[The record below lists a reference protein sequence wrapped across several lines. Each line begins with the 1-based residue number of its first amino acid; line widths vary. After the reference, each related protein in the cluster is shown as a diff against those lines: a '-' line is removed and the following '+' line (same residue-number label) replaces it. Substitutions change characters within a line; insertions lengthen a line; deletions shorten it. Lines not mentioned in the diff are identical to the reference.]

1 MRKSKFFAFLAA
13 ILLSLSACIV
23 SVQAEEAESGAE
35 TPAES
40 IFETASGAETGT
52 DTETGTDAE
61 TDTSAKTLTAEEI
74 ESILADASPEQV
86 RYIKAKIES
95 VLSGLE
101 GYNVTGW
108 DKVAAWVTR
117 NIYAVSWA
125 IFGIGAIVAAFIYLR
140 KNRGLMRQL
149 ATLNNNSVE
158 IAKAS
163 HEDSGRA
170 LDAVKQYAAETAE
183 MREAVAEMTK
193 AVAEMLA
200 AHESTSAERDA
211 AAAETD
217 AQRKAET
224 DAILLLADT
233 LEAMMQCSR
242 INDARKDEIAAKY
255 AAAKRLIGGGADEK
269 TGNG

>member
-1 MRKSKFFAFLAA
+1 MKKSKFFAFLAA
-13 ILLSLSACIV
+13 ILLSLSACIL
-23 SVQAEEAESGAE
+23 SVQAEEMESGAE

-40 IFETASGAETGT
+40 ISETASGAETGT
-52 DTETGTDAE
+52 DTE

-125 IFGIGAIVAAFIYLR
+125 IFGIGIIVAAFIYVR

-193 AVAEMLA
+193 EVAEMLA

-211 AAAETD
+211 AVAEID

-255 AAAKRLIGGGADEK
+255 AAAKRLIGGATDEK

>member
-1 MRKSKFFAFLAA
+1 MKKRKLFVFLTG
-13 ILLSLSACIV
+13 ILLSFSVCIV
-23 SVQAEEAESGAE
+23 SVQAEDAESGAE

-40 IFETASGAETGT
+40 ISETESDAVSETEP
-52 DTETGTDAE
+52 ETGTDAE
-61 TDTSAKTLTAEEI
+61 TGTLAKKLTAEEI

-86 RYIKAKIES
+86 RYIKAKIEA
-95 VLSGLE
+95 VLSGMD

-125 IFGIGAIVAAFIYLR
+125 IFGIGIVVAAFIYIR

-149 ATLNNNSVE
+149 TTLNNNSVE

-170 LDAVKQYAAETAE
+170 LDAVKQYAADTAE

-193 AVAEMLA
+193 SVTEMLA
-200 AHESTSAERDA
+200 AHDATRAERDA
-211 AAAETD
+211 AVAETD
-217 AQRKAET
+217 TQRKAET

-233 LEAMMQCSR
+233 LAAMMQCSR

-255 AAAKRLIGGGADEK
+255 AAAKRLIGGGSDEK
-269 TGNG
+269 AGNG

>member
-1 MRKSKFFAFLAA
+1 MKKSKLFAFLTA

-23 SVQAEEAESGAE
+23 SVQAEEMESGAE

-40 IFETASGAETGT
+40 ISETASGAETGT
-52 DTETGTDAE
+52 DTE

-95 VLSGLE
+95 VLSGLD

-125 IFGIGAIVAAFIYLR
+125 IFGIGIIVAAFIYVR

-158 IAKAS
+158 IARAS

-183 MREAVAEMTK
+183 MREAVAKMTK
-193 AVAEMLA
+193 AVAEVLA

-211 AAAETD
+211 AVVETD

>member
-1 MRKSKFFAFLAA
+1 MKKSKLFAFLTA
-13 ILLSLSACIV
+13 ILLLFSACIV
-23 SVQAEEAESGAE
+23 SAQAAESESGAE

-40 IFETASGAETGT
+40 ISETASGAETGT
-52 DTETGTDAE
+52 DTE

-86 RYIKAKIES
+86 KYIKAKIES

-125 IFGIGAIVAAFIYLR
+125 IFGIGVVFAAFVYIR

-183 MREAVAEMTK
+183 MREAVAEMTEE
-193 AVAEMLA
+193 VAEMLA

-211 AAAETD
+211 AVAEID

-255 AAAKRLIGGGADEK
+255 AAAKRLIGGATDEK

>member
-1 MRKSKFFAFLAA
+1 MKKSKFFAFLAA

-23 SVQAEEAESGAE
+23 SAQAAESESGAE

-40 IFETASGAETGT
+40 ISETASDAVSDTDSEIEET
-52 DTETGTDAE
+52 
-61 TDTSAKTLTAEEI
+61 AKTLTAEEI

-86 RYIKAKIES
+86 RYIKSKIEA

-125 IFGIGAIVAAFIYLR
+125 IFGIGIVFAAFVYIR

-149 ATLNNNSVE
+149 TTLNNNSVE
-158 IAKAS
+158 IAQAS

-170 LDAVKQYAAETAE
+170 LDAVKQYAAETE
-183 MREAVAEMTK
+183 ETREAVAEMTK
-193 AVAEMLA
+193 AVAKMLA
-200 AHESTSAERDA
+200 THESTSAERDA
-211 AAAETD
+211 AVAEINE
-217 AQRKAET
+217 QRKAET

-233 LEAMMQCSR
+233 LAAMMQCSR

-255 AAAKRLIGGGADEK
+255 AAAKRLIGGGSDEK
-269 TGNG
+269 AGNG

>member
-1 MRKSKFFAFLAA
+1 MKKSKFFAFLAA

-23 SVQAEEAESGAE
+23 SVQAEEVETGAE

-40 IFETASGAETGT
+40 ILETEP
-52 DTETGTDAE
+52 GTDAE

-86 RYIKAKIES
+86 RYIKSKIEA
-95 VLSGLE
+95 VLSGIE

-125 IFGIGAIVAAFIYLR
+125 IFGIGIIVAAFIYIR

-149 ATLNNNSVE
+149 TTLNNNSVE

-193 AVAEMLA
+193 EVAGMLA

-211 AAAETD
+211 AVAETD

-233 LEAMMQCSR
+233 LAAMMQCSR

-255 AAAKRLIGGGADEK
+255 AAAKRLIGGVSDEK

>member
-1 MRKSKFFAFLAA
+1 MKKSKFFAFLAA

-23 SVQAEEAESGAE
+23 SVQAEEMESGAE
-35 TPAES
+35 TPAKS
-40 IFETASGAETGT
+40 ISETAS
-52 DTETGTDAE
+52 DAE

-125 IFGIGAIVAAFIYLR
+125 IFGIGIVFAAFVYIR

-193 AVAEMLA
+193 EVAEMLE

-211 AAAETD
+211 AVAETD

-255 AAAKRLIGGGADEK
+255 AAAKRLIGGVSDEK
-269 TGNG
+269 AGNG

>member
-1 MRKSKFFAFLAA
+1 MKKSKLFAFLTA
-13 ILLSLSACIV
+13 ILLLFSACIV
-23 SVQAEEAESGAE
+23 SAQAAESESGAE

-40 IFETASGAETGT
+40 ISETESDAVSDTDSEIEET
-52 DTETGTDAE
+52 
-61 TDTSAKTLTAEEI
+61 AKTLTAEEI

-86 RYIKAKIES
+86 RYIKSKIEA
-95 VLSGLE
+95 VLSGME

-125 IFGIGAIVAAFIYLR
+125 IFGIGAIVAAFVYIR

-211 AAAETD
+211 AVAETD

-233 LEAMMQCSR
+233 LAAMMQCSR

-255 AAAKRLIGGGADEK
+255 TAARRLIGGGADEK

>member
-1 MRKSKFFAFLAA
+1 MKKSKLFAFLTAI
-13 ILLSLSACIV
+13 ILLFSACIV
-23 SVQAEEAESGAE
+23 SAQAAESESGAE

-40 IFETASGAETGT
+40 ILETASGAET
-52 DTETGTDAE
+52 E
-61 TDTSAKTLTAEEI
+61 TDTSENTLTAEEI

-125 IFGIGAIVAAFIYLR
+125 IFGIGIIVAAFVYIR

-183 MREAVAEMTK
+183 MREALEKMTK
-193 AVAEMLA
+193 AVAEILA

-211 AAAETD
+211 AVAETD

-233 LEAMMQCSR
+233 LAAMMQCSR

>member
-1 MRKSKFFAFLAA
+1 MKKSKLFAFLTA
-13 ILLSLSACIV
+13 ILLLFSACIV
-23 SVQAEEAESGAE
+23 SAQAAESESGAE

-40 IFETASGAETGT
+40 ILETETNAEIGT
-52 DTETGTDAE
+52 DVEA
-61 TDTSAKTLTAEEI
+61 DTSAKTLTAEEI

-125 IFGIGAIVAAFIYLR
+125 IFGIGIVFAAFVYIR

-193 AVAEMLA
+193 EVAEMLA

-211 AAAETD
+211 AVAEID

-255 AAAKRLIGGGADEK
+255 AAAKRLIGGATDEK

>member
-1 MRKSKFFAFLAA
+1 MKKSKLFAFLTA
-13 ILLSLSACIV
+13 ILLLFSACIV
-23 SVQAEEAESGAE
+23 SAQAAESESGAE

-40 IFETASGAETGT
+40 ILE
-52 DTETGTDAE
+52 TETNAEIGADVE
-61 TDTSAKTLTAEEI
+61 TDTSANTLTAEEI

-125 IFGIGAIVAAFIYLR
+125 IFGIGIVFAAFVYIR

-170 LDAVKQYAAETAE
+170 LDAAKQYAAETAE

-193 AVAEMLA
+193 EVAEMLA

-211 AAAETD
+211 AVAETD

-233 LEAMMQCSR
+233 LAAMMQCSR

-255 AAAKRLIGGGADEK
+255 AAAKRLIGGVSDEK

>member
-1 MRKSKFFAFLAA
+1 MKKSKLFAFLTAI
-13 ILLSLSACIV
+13 ILLFSACIV
-23 SVQAEEAESGAE
+23 SAQAAESESGAE

-40 IFETASGAETGT
+40 ILETASGAET
-52 DTETGTDAE
+52 E
-61 TDTSAKTLTAEEI
+61 TDTSENTLTAEEI

-125 IFGIGAIVAAFIYLR
+125 IFGIGIIVAAFVYIR

-193 AVAEMLA
+193 EVAEILA

-211 AAAETD
+211 AVAETD